1 MRTDVKRPNHLHT
14 VDMEVPEDISSAMR
28 AGGYVRCNEPR
39 FTSNGRQMGVAPQ
52 EGTMTD
58 SPNPRPVA
66 VLDDDVQFIRM
77 VERIL
82 GTEDIPVQPVTTPDL
97 DEAVNVVAMTH
108 CRAALVDI
116 YIYGE
121 IAGFELVERLRGN
134 LATAELPII
143 VTSGAYREIARHVPF
158 LQQHHCS
165 ILPKPFDVDAL
176 LSRLAEGAS
185 AAAPPLY
192 PVDAGDPEATE
203 ERHNWR
209 FLPNPLRRIERTA

>member
-1 MRTDVKRPNHLHT
+1 M
-14 VDMEVPEDISSAMR
+14 S
-28 AGGYVRCNEPR
+28 
-39 FTSNGRQMGVAPQ
+39 
-52 EGTMTD
+52 D

-97 DEAVNVVAMTH
+97 DEAVNVVAMTQ

-121 IAGFELVERLRGN
+121 VAGFELVERLRAN
-134 LATAELPII
+134 AATADIPII
-143 VTSGAYREIARHVPF
+143 VTSGAYREIARHIPF

-165 ILPKPFDVDAL
+165 ILPKPFEVDAL
-176 LSRLAEGAS
+176 LSRVSEGTAAEGSSLRA
-185 AAAPPLY
+185 
-192 PVDAGDPEATE
+192 VEATDTQAVL
-203 ERHNWR
+203 RNPANWKS
-209 FLPNPLRRIERTA
+209 LMNPLRRMERTA